1 MKEKKQDLCN
11 FKLMASRESSAAI
24 QGKWRI
30 PILIALTYGNKRFGE
45 IKNQLPD
52 ISPKMLSK
60 ELKQLEANQLIS
72 RLVYDS
78 MPVSIEYSLTPLGKS
93 LNNLIDELLKWGI
106 HFRKTLIK

>member
-1 MKEKKQDLCN
+1 MKEKKQDSCN
-11 FKLMASRESSAAI
+11 FKLMASRDAIEAI

>member
-1 MKEKKQDLCN
+1 MKEKKQDSCN
-11 FKLMASRESSAAI
+11 FKLMASRDAIEAI

-30 PILIALTYGNKRFGE
+30 PILIALAYGNKRFGE